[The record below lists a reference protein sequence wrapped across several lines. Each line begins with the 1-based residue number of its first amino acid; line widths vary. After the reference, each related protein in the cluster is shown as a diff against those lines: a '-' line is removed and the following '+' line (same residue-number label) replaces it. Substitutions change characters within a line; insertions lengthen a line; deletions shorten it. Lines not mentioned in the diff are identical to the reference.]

1 MPHADS
7 ATIPAG
13 IDKAAFWAHVH
24 EQLSH
29 LLDGQRNWVCLDLCI
44 VVAPPTGCC

>member
-7 ATIPAG
+7 AMIPPG
-13 IDKAAFWAHVH
+13 MDKIAFWAHVH

-29 LLDGQRNWVCLDLCI
+29 LLDGQRNWVCLHLCI
-44 VVAPPTGCC
+44 VVAQRDR